1 MRQTLSLIVVA
12 VLALSARGGAQ
23 TIKPQPT
30 SIGAHWVF
38 TLTDQGR
45 SVGSY
50 IVDIMP
56 SSSSKYTI
64 SGQVR
69 EGGGTGLPGSA
80 KKPSWPLSGQF
91 DPDTQAI
98 AFTIMVTSPAGVAR
112 PVLFAGVRKEVNSM
126 TGAMTD
132 ADGNLWSWSA
142 TKGWIF
148 R

>member
-1 MRQTLSLIVVA
+1 MRQTVSLIVIA

-23 TIKPQPT
+23 GIKPQPT
-30 SIGAHWVF
+30 SIAGVHWVF

-45 SVGSY
+45 SVGGY
-50 IVDIMP
+50 VVDFVL
-56 SSSSKYTI
+56 SSSSKYAI

-69 EGGGTGLPGSA
+69 ANTPLVIGQ

-98 AFTIMVTSPAGVAR
+98 AFTITVTSPAGVPG

-126 TGAMTD
+126 TGAATD
-132 ADGNLWSWSA
+132 TDGNLWSWSA
-142 TKGWIF
+142 TRGWIF